1 MQYKTHLSTSLVVAL
16 PVMSA
21 TDTLTIGTVL
31 AVGLGAV
38 FPDIDEPHSWIGSRT
53 RGISDF
59 IKGFFG
65 HRGLTHSLMGLFI
78 VFLTMVLMVSF
89 TPFSPIIGLY
99 FILGYLLHLVGD
111 SFSKSGVKW
120 LLPFSDKA
128 FQSGL
133 GIVYYRTGFLA
144 ERIIFI
150 VSMLLLV
157 AQVRAL
163 NFESLFNL
171 NIVQALS
178 NVIKNATSF
187 IGS

>member
-1 MQYKTHLSTSLVVAL
+1 
-16 PVMSA
+16 
-21 TDTLTIGTVL
+21 
-31 AVGLGAV
+31 
-38 FPDIDEPHSWIGSRT
+38 
-53 RGISDF
+53 
-59 IKGFFG
+59 
-65 HRGLTHSLMGLFI
+65 
-78 VFLTMVLMVSF
+78 MVSF

-99 FILGYLLHLVGD
+99 FILRYLLHLVGD
-111 SFSKSGVKW
+111 SFSKSGDKR

-133 GIVYYRTGFLA
+133 GVVYYKTGFLA

-163 NFESLFNL
+163 NFERLFNL

-178 NVIKNATSF
+178 NVIKNVTSF